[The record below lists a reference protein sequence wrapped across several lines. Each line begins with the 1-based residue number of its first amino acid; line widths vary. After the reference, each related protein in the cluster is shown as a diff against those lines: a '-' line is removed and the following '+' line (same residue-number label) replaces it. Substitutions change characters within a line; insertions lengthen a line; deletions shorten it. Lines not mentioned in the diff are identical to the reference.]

1 MHSYIPVGFVNVP
14 RRINI
19 QRFIYKSTK
28 ADFEKMIQT
37 YNTNKSLLD
46 PGVNDSIFCWLDP
59 EAKNEVLQLLEIKE
73 RTGEEKK
80 VRSTTSTLL

>member
-1 MHSYIPVGFVNVP
+1 MEHSYIPVGFVNVP

-46 PGVNDSIFCWLDP
+46 PGGSMTVYLVGLTQRCCNF
-59 EAKNEVLQLLEIKE
+59 
-73 RTGEEKK
+73 
-80 VRSTTSTLL
+80 